1 MSAQPLRLD
10 FVESGIDYITC
21 TETGKGKNGK
31 LMIPAERIM
40 RAEARQG
47 NEIRGWRMEGYSGF
61 RCGQIEVGE
70 RHDGSIVRMSGSCAN
85 ENWKKVFS
93 VATNCSRLDLQAT
106 YRPSIDVEKFI
117 RRNLRAMLKWS
128 NADAKRACVDFKFN
142 NRKGTTLYSGVRSS
156 AEYLRMY
163 DKFMESHLEWYRG
176 CVRLEAELKARLAQS
191 IALQLFRSRSPQ
203 PSIVAGVRQCF
214 SDRGAVC
221 LGRSESLLEF
231 TVRRRRSDRD
241 RYLTWLKEAVR
252 PGVQKIVA
260 AGDIDEVLL
269 ALDLAHLRQTKP
281 TRLRRVS

>member
-21 TETGKGKNGK
+21 TETGKGKSGK

-47 NEIRGWRMEGYSGF
+47 NEIKGWRMEGFSGF
-61 RCGQIEVGE
+61 RCGQIEVGQ
-70 RHDGSIVRMSGSCAN
+70 RHDGTIVRMSGSCAN
-85 ENWKKVFS
+85 DNWKRVFA
-93 VATNCSRLDLQAT
+93 VATNCSRLDLQTT
-106 YRPSIDVEKFI
+106 YRPDLDVEKFI

-128 NADAKRACVDFKFN
+128 NADKQRACVDYRFN
-142 NRKGTTLYSGVRSS
+142 NRKGTTIYSGERTS
-156 AEYLRMY
+156 ARFLRMY
-163 DKFMESHLEWYRG
+163 DKGKESREAWYSG
-176 CVRLEAELKARLAQS
+176 CVRLEAELKAKLAQS
-191 IALQLFRSRSPQ
+191 IALQLFRSKELQ
-203 PSIVAGVRQCF
+203 PTIIAGVRQCF
-214 SDRGAVC
+214 SERGAVRLSC
-221 LGRSESLLEF
+221 SKSLLEF
-231 TVRRRRSDRD
+231 TVRRKRSDRD

-269 ALDLAHLRQTKP
+269 ALDLGHLRQTKP